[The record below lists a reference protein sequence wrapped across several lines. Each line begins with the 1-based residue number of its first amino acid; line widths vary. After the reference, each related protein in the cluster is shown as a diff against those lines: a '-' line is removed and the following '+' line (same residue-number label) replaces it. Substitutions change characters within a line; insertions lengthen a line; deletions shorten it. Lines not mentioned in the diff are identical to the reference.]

1 MICFE
6 NVSFKYKNM
15 NRPVL
20 DDVMLSIEDGSFVVV
35 LGRNGSGKSTLAK
48 HINGMLQPTSG
59 KVTVFDMSTSEE
71 QNLKQIHK
79 QVGMVFQNPENQIVH
94 SIVEEEVAFGPE
106 NLCLPREKI
115 RTRVDEALET
125 VGMTK
130 YLNSDTHSLSGGQQQ
145 RIAVAGVLAARP
157 KCIVFDEATSML
169 DPKGRKD
176 ILKLAHKLNRE
187 EGITIVWI
195 THLMREVQ
203 NADRVIVMNKGR
215 VFLDDA
221 PGKILARVEDMELLG
236 LGVPQV
242 YELFQRLNVLLQS
255 DENAPIFDLTDIDEC
270 VRKLDELLE
279 K

>member
-15 NRPVL
+15 NKTVL
-20 DDVMLSIEDGSFVVV
+20 DNVTLTIEDGSFVVV

-48 HINGMLQPTSG
+48 HINGMLRPTEG
-59 KVTVFDMSTSEE
+59 TVNVFGMDTSDNK
-71 QNLKQIHK
+71 NLKKVHK
-79 QVGMVFQNPENQIVH
+79 TVGMVFQNPENQIVH

-106 NLCLPREKI
+106 NLCLPRETI
-115 RTRVDEALET
+115 RKRVDEALET
-125 VGMTK
+125 VGMEK
-130 YLNSDTHSLSGGQQQ
+130 YMQSGTHSLSGGQQQ

-176 ILKLAHKLNRE
+176 ILKLAHKLNKE

-195 THLMREVQ
+195 THLMREVKD
-203 NADRVIVMNKGR
+203 ADRVIVMNKGK
-215 VFLDDA
+215 VFLDDK
-221 PGKILARVEDMELLG
+221 PEKIMASVEEMELLG

-242 YELFQRLNVLLQS
+242 YEFFYKLNESLQGHK
-255 DENAPIFDLTDIDEC
+255 NAPSFNLNDLDEC
-270 VRKLDELLE
+270 VRRLKESLE
-279 K
+279 N

>member
-15 NRPVL
+15 NNNVL
-20 DDVMLSIEDGSFVVV
+20 DNVTLSIEDGSFIVV

-48 HINGMLQPTSG
+48 HINGMLCPTEG
-59 KVTVFDMSTSEE
+59 TVNVFGMDTSEE
-71 QNLKQIHK
+71 NNLKKVHK
-79 QVGMVFQNPENQIVH
+79 NVGMVFQNPENQIVH
-94 SIVEEEVAFGPE
+94 SIVEEEVAFVPE
-106 NLCLPREKI
+106 NLCLPRETI
-115 RTRVDEALET
+115 RKRVDEALET
-125 VGMTK
+125 VGMEK
-130 YLNSDTHSLSGGQQQ
+130 YVLAGTHSLSGGQQQ

-176 ILKLAHKLNRE
+176 ILELAHKLNYE

-195 THLMREVQ
+195 THLMREVKE
-203 NADRVIVMNKGR
+203 ADRVIVMNKGKI
-215 VFLDDA
+215 FLDDR
-221 PGKILARVEDMELLG
+221 PEKIMASVEEMELLG

-242 YELFQRLNVLLQS
+242 YEFFYKLNESLQGH
-255 DENAPIFDLTDIDEC
+255 ENSPKFDLNDLDGC
-270 VRKLDELLE
+270 VRQLKKLLE